1 MIRVQVKI
9 LFSLLALAFLGCVIA
24 GSYYLYQKEF
34 RKDNEARKEI
44 ENRGEQPLPDP
55 GKNKFA
61 KSVEHLR
68 SGDLE
73 TAQEGLL
80 ELVRL
85 YKDSSKHSE
94 AKRIIGEI
102 NMDALLE
109 PRLGPGK
116 KEYIVQSGDALARI
130 ANKNETTILCIQRT
144 NGMFNTLI
152 HPGDRLI
159 VFPLDFSMVI
169 DVEDKTLTL
178 MRKERFFK
186 EYPIVEVRVP
196 SSVRIPFKTTIA
208 SRSTDRK
215 WLNLKSGAIVIAS
228 ADATGAE
235 GNSPSR
241 GIFLDPADMEELFT
255 VTRSSTP
262 VKVVR

>member
-1 MIRVQVKI
+1 MIRTQVKI
-9 LFSLLALAFLGCVIA
+9 LFTLLALAFLGCVIA
-24 GSYYLYQKEF
+24 GSIYVYQKEF
-34 RKDNEARKEI
+34 RKDNEARKEL
-44 ENRGEQPLPDP
+44 ENQGDKPLPDP
-55 GKNKFA
+55 GRKKFA
-61 KSVEHLR
+61 KSVEHLQA
-68 SGDLE
+68 GDLE

-109 PRLGPGK
+109 PRIGPGK
-116 KEYIVQSGDALARI
+116 KEYIVQRGDSLSLI
-130 ANKNETTILCIQRT
+130 ANKNQSTLLCIKRT
-144 NGMFNTLI
+144 NGLFDTMI

-159 VFPLDFSMVI
+159 VFPLDFSIVI

-186 EYPIVEVRVP
+186 EYPILEVKVP
-196 SSVRIPFKTTIA
+196 SSLRIPFQTSIA
-208 SRSTDRK
+208 SLSSERK
-215 WLNLKSGAIVIAS
+215 WINLKSGVIVIAS
-228 ADATGAE
+228 QRSDD
-235 GNSPSR
+235 NKPSY
-241 GIFLDPADMEELFT
+241 GIFLDPADFEELFT
-255 VTRSSTP
+255 ITRKSTP